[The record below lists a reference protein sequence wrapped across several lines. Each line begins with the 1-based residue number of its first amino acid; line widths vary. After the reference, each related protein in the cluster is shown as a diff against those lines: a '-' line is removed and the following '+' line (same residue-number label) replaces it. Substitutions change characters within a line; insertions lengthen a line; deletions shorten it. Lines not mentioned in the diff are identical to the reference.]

1 MMALFKK
8 GNLVGLDIGTSSV
21 KMAHMKETSRGIELL
36 SFDMVTLPPE
46 TVVDGRIMNFAAV
59 VERVREMVRTNGLK
73 GREATL
79 GVSGNF
85 VIIKKLLMTEMTS
98 YELEESLQWE
108 AEQYIPFD
116 IKEVNVDVQIINPRA
131 GHGQMDVLLVAA
143 KKEYVDEHVSVAMEG
158 GLKPMTVDTATFA
171 VFNMFEANYQLPPGE
186 SIALINIGASL
197 TNVIVVSNG
206 NMAFTRDLGMGGNK
220 LTLEIQKQLNVT
232 FEEAEQFKTGVEGSL
247 SSSTIAR
254 EVGRIS
260 EHVADDMVTEIKRS
274 LDFFMA
280 TNMKTDIS
288 RLYLAGGSAQI
299 PALVRR
305 LENRL
310 GVPVELINPF
320 KNIVVDSRKFDID
333 LLQRVAP
340 AAGVAIGLGLRKS
353 GDRAVA

>member
-1 MMALFKK
+1 MFGK

-21 KMAHMKETSRGIELL
+21 KMAHMKETSRGVELL
-36 SFDMVTLPPE
+36 SFDMVALPPE

-59 VERVREMVRTNGLK
+59 VERVREMVKTNGLK
-73 GREATL
+73 GKEAAL

-85 VIIKKLLMTEMTS
+85 VIIKKLLMTEMTA

-116 IKEVNVDVQIINPRA
+116 LSEVNVDIQILNPRA

-143 KKEYVDEHVSVAMEG
+143 KKEYVDEHVSVALEG
-158 GLKPMTVDTATFA
+158 GLKPVTVDTATFA
-171 VFNMFEANYQLPPGE
+171 VYNMFEANYQLPPGE
-186 SIALINIGASL
+186 TIALINVGASL
-197 TNVIVVSNG
+197 TNVIVISNSTL
-206 NMAFTRDLGMGGNK
+206 AFTRDLGMGGSK
-220 LTLEIQKQLNVT
+220 LTTEIQKQLNVT

-260 EHVADDMVTEIKRS
+260 ERVADDMVTEIKRS
-274 LDFFMA
+274 LDFFVA
-280 TNMKTDIS
+280 TNMKADIT
-288 RLYLAGGSAQI
+288 RLYLTGGSAQV

-310 GVPVELINPF
+310 GVPVELTNPF
-320 KNIVVDSRKFDID
+320 KNIVVDAKKFDID

-340 AAGVAIGLGLRKS
+340 AAGVAIGLGLRKP

>member
-1 MMALFKK
+1 MALFKK

-73 GREATL
+73 GREASL

-85 VIIKKLLMTEMTS
+85 VIIKKLVMTEMTT

-186 SIALINIGASL
+186 SIALINIGAAL

-260 EHVADDMVTEIKRS
+260 ERVADDMVTEIKRS
-274 LDFFMA
+274 LDFFVA
-280 TNMKTDIS
+280 TNMKTDVS
-288 RLYLAGGSAQI
+288 RLYLSGGSAQI

-310 GVPVELINPF
+310 GVPVELVNPF
-320 KNIVVDSRKFDID
+320 KNIVVDAKKFDID

-340 AAGVAIGLGLRKS
+340 AAGVAIGLGLRKP